1 MHVTALA
8 AERPSIVI
16 NMMRI
21 PKLIDCVDFRLMSPD
36 EVRKVSV
43 TKIITADTYDEDGY
57 PIDRGLMDSRLG
69 VVDPGLRCRTCGAR
83 AGDCPGHFGHVE
95 LARPVIHVGY
105 VDTIYN
111 CLRSMCRKCG
121 RILLPEAKLDG
132 HRKRIAEMRKTGR
145 KWWEIAN
152 DIVRSTTSLE
162 KCPYCGEKQLTL
174 KFEKPAAFVEGKNR
188 LTPSDVR
195 ERLERLTD
203 EDALLL
209 GVDPKTARPEW
220 MILTVLPVPPVTVRP
235 SITLETGVRSEDDL
249 THKLVDIIRIN
260 QRLSENIEAGA
271 PHLIVE
277 DLWELLQYHITTYF
291 DNGVSGIP
299 PARHR
304 SGRVLR
310 TLAQRLRGKE
320 GRFRGN
326 LSGKR
331 VDFSARTV
339 VSPDPNI
346 SINEIGVPEYIA
358 RTLTIPVRVT
368 EHNVEDLRNLVR
380 RGPELYPGT
389 NCIVSQDGKRYDLR
403 YADREE
409 LAKTVEPGFIVERH
423 LMNGDILL
431 FNRQPS
437 LHRMSIMAH
446 EVRVLPGHTFRV
458 NLSVCPP
465 YNADFDGDEMNVHAP
480 QSEEAQAEARILMR
494 VQEQI
499 LSPRFGGPIIGGIQD
514 HITGAYLLTRKGTLL
529 TREQAQQLLAAAGIF
544 ADLPKPAVKERGIE
558 FWTGKQ
564 IFSMLLPKGLNL
576 TFKAKICEN
585 CTHCKKEECEIGAHV
600 VIKDGELIHGVVDA
614 RSYKALDRCEV
625 LDRIV
630 KDYGTNAARE
640 FLDHATKL
648 SIAAAAMFG
657 FTTSIDDED
666 IPPEAKERISEVLDE
681 ARTKV
686 NKLIEIYN
694 ADELEPLPGR
704 SLRETLEMRIMEVLA
719 ESRDRAGEIAE
730 KYLGLDNNAVIM
742 ARTGAR
748 GSMLNLTQMAACVGQ
763 QSVRGERLSRG
774 YKGRTLPHFKLG
786 DLGAEARGFIGSS
799 YKGGLKPLE
808 FFFHAMGGREGLVDT
823 AVRTAQSGYLQRRL
837 INALQDLRVEYDG
850 TVRDDRGAVV
860 QFLYGEDGIDPA
872 RSDNGG
878 ATNIEKI
885 IERVI
890 GG

>member
-1 MHVTALA
+1 M
-8 AERPSIVI
+8 I
-16 NMMRI
+16 MMRI
-21 PKLIDCVDFRLMSPD
+21 PKLIDHVDFGLMSPD
-36 EVRKVSV
+36 EIRKISV
-43 TKIITADTYDEDGY
+43 TKIVTADTYDEDGY
-57 PIDRGLMDSRLG
+57 PIERGLMDSRLG
-69 VVDPGLRCRTCGAR
+69 VVDPGLRCRTCGSR

-95 LARPVIHVGY
+95 LARPVAHVGY
-105 VDTIYN
+105 IDSVYN
-111 CLRSMCRKCG
+111 CLRATCRKCG
-121 RILLPEAKLDG
+121 RVLLSESKIEEYHKWIEEMKEAG
-132 HRKRIAEMRKTGR
+132 Q
-145 KWWEIAN
+145 KWWEMTTE
-152 DIVRSTTSLE
+152 IVKSASSTE
-162 KCPYCGEKQLTL
+162 KCPHCGEKQASL
-174 KFEKPAAFVEGKNR
+174 KFEKPTAFVEGKNR

-195 ERLERLTD
+195 ERLERIRD
-203 EDALLL
+203 EDVVLL
-209 GVDPKTARPEW
+209 GIDPKVARPEW
-220 MILTVLPVPPVTVRP
+220 MVLTALPVSPVTVRP
-235 SITLETGVRSEDDL
+235 SITLESGVRSEDDL

-277 DLWELLQYHITTYF
+277 DLWELLQYHVTTYF

-310 TLAQRLRGKE
+310 TLSQRLRGKE

-339 VSPDPNI
+339 ISPDPNI

-358 RTLTIPVRVT
+358 RVLSVPVRTT
-368 EHNVEDLRNLVR
+368 EHDIEGLRNLIR
-380 RGPELYPGT
+380 RGPGIYPGA
-389 NCIVSQDGKRYDLR
+389 NCMISPDGKRYDLR

-409 LAKTVEPGFIVERH
+409 LAKTVAPGFIVERH
-423 LMNGDILL
+423 LMDGDIVI

-446 EVRVLPGHTFRV
+446 EVRVLPGRTFRL

-480 QSEEAQAEARILMR
+480 QREEAQAEARILMK

-529 TREQAQQLLAAAGIF
+529 TMEQSQQLLAAVGIF
-544 ADLPKPAVKERGIE
+544 TELPKPAVKEKGTE
-558 FWTGKQ
+558 YWTGKQ

-585 CTHCKKEECEIGAHV
+585 CARCKKEDCEIDAYV
-600 VIKDGELIHGVVDA
+600 VIRDGQLLQGVMDA
-614 RSYKALDRCEV
+614 RSHKALDRCEV

-630 KDYGTNAARE
+630 KDYGTTAARE
-640 FLDHATKL
+640 FLDRATKL
-648 SIAAAAMFG
+648 SIAAAAMLG

-666 IPPEAKERISEVLDE
+666 IPPEAKERISEVLDDVRE
-681 ARTKV
+681 KV
-686 NKLIEIYN
+686 NKLIEIYD
-694 ADELEPLPGR
+694 AGELEPLPGR

-774 YKGRTLPHFKLG
+774 YRRRTLPHFKPG
-786 DLGAEARGFIGSS
+786 DLGSEARGFVSSS
-799 YKGGLKPLE
+799 YKGGLRPLE

-823 AVRTAQSGYLQRRL
+823 AVRTAQSGYMQRRL

-860 QFLYGEDGIDPA
+860 QFVYGEDGVDPA
-872 RSDNGG
+872 HSDNGK
-878 ATNIEKI
+878 AVNVEKI
-885 IERVI
+885 IERVM